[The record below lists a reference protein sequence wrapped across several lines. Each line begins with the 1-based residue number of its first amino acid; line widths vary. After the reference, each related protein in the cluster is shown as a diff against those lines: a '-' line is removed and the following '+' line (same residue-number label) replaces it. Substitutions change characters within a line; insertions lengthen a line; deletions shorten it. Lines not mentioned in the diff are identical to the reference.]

1 MTAPNDAPPGG
12 LMEHVHRVVVHAL
25 GALRCYITMLAAEG
39 ERRGRR
45 LLAEAMWV
53 FLLAG
58 IGIAGAALFAFGV
71 AQWIESRIGVP
82 GSGAM
87 IVGLV
92 LIVVFLAIA
101 MARATRKGRD
111 S

>member
-1 MTAPNDAPPGG
+1 MVEPDDRFHGG
-12 LMEHVHRVVVHAL
+12 VMDHVQRVVTHAL
-25 GALRCYITMLAAEG
+25 GALRCYITLVAAEG
-39 ERRGRR
+39 ERRARR

-53 FLLAG
+53 LVLAG
-58 IGIAGAALFAFGV
+58 IGLAGAILFALGV

-87 IVGLV
+87 IVGVGLMV
-92 LIVVFLAIA
+92 IFLAV
-101 MARATRKGRD
+101 MLARSSRKERD